1 VSLRSSIPNQ
11 FQEYPQYRKWDPASD
26 GRMWRNGTRILGCP
40 LGRATK
46 SDPGAKMKSQEFAG
60 GNMSMLLGDLLLV
73 FCLAAWVTEMV
84 VAIAS
89 LLN

>member
-1 VSLRSSIPNQ
+1 
-11 FQEYPQYRKWDPASD
+11 
-26 GRMWRNGTRILGCP
+26 LGCP